1 MSPMKSQTSAFSPEG
16 QILASHTRTSVHG
29 ARALVWAA
37 VLSISCATS
46 HVAAQSTTQKP
57 ASQSSIARTMAS
69 AADASAEIVLR
80 ALSLLG
86 VRYRY
91 GGNTPESG
99 LDCSGFVKLVFQETV
114 GLALPRRSDDMSR
127 VGRSVA
133 WSELQPGDL
142 VFFNT
147 MRFSFSHVGIYI
159 GEGQFVHAPSSGSV
173 VRVEALNKDYWVKR
187 FDGARRLVDTP
198 PDLAA
203 FVPGQAGGFEPIVPA
218 VSSDAAPAGDTG
230 RPTP

>member
-1 MSPMKSQTSAFSPEG
+1 MTSRKHTKS
-16 QILASHTRTSVHG
+16 
-29 ARALVWAA
+29 ALNA
-37 VLSISCATS
+37 
-46 HVAAQSTTQKP
+46 VAAGITLVAATALTSP
-57 ASQSSIARTMAS
+57 AGAQTAPRPSSSSSALSRTVAT

-91 GGNTPESG
+91 GGNSPETG

-114 GLALPRRSDDMSR
+114 GLVLPRRSDDMSR
-127 VGRSVA
+127 FGQSVA
-133 WSELQPGDL
+133 WSDLQPGDL

-147 MRFSFSHVGIYI
+147 MRFAFSHVGIYI

-173 VRVEALNKDYWVKR
+173 VRVEALNKDYWVRR

-203 FVPGQAGGFEPIVPA
+203 FLPARNINFEAIPA
-218 VSSDAAPAGDTG
+218 SSPSDARSSDESA
-230 RPTP
+230 RPSP